1 MDYAIEKLPEH
12 ATTAALLEA
21 VGVEL
26 ATCKVVWYGFPQAE
40 FVAPEH
46 FDDQVEVTASSMR
59 VFGEADCMASALL
72 EIVDELRRSSECTCT
87 FGHEGAFQLLA
98 ILGDGCQKKGKP
110 ADVALMRE
118 LADVA
123 ATHASCDEGR
133 AMGRAVLQALEL
145 FGEEVAVHFE
155 KRQCPTSGC
164 AAFKTVHILVS
175 RCTGC
180 GLCLKACEDEAIMG
194 KPRFVHVVDQGKC
207 TQCGRCLEACPEQAV
222 VLAGAKKPKT
232 PPRPI
237 PVKRK

>member
-1 MDYAIEKLPEH
+1 MDYAIDKTSEH
-12 ATTAALLEA
+12 ATTSSLLKA
-21 VGVEL
+21 VGAEPE
-26 ATCKVVWYGFPQAE
+26 ACKAVWYGFPQAE
-40 FVAPEH
+40 FIVPEH
-46 FDDQVEVTASSMR
+46 FDDQLKVTASSLR
-59 VFGEADCMASALL
+59 VFSEADCMASALL

-98 ILGDGCQKKGKP
+98 ILGDACQKKGKP
-110 ADVALMRE
+110 ADVALVRE
-118 LADVA
+118 LADA
-123 ATHASCDEGR
+123 AAAYAICDEGR

-145 FGEEVAVHFE
+145 FGSEITAHFE
-155 KRQCPTSGC
+155 KRQCPTGGC

-180 GLCLKACEDEAIMG
+180 GLCLKACEDGAIMG